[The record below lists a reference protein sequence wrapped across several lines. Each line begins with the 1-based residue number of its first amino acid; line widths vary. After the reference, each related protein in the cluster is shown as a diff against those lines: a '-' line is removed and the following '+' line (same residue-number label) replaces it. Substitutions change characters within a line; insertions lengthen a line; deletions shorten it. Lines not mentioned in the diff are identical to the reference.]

1 MLMALVSL
9 TWGIQGHP
17 SCTRKQQGVRLFLG
31 WAVMQGVAMLL
42 QNRYQR
48 QRLYT
53 RIALGKAGRMDVVW
67 GETAGVKGQLWVL
80 YPLLFILQGF
90 QFFIGLLLL
99 RTAVLEVS
107 FEWQV
112 VACGLLLII
121 MAVGNFANTVAT
133 LVAKAKIKAKMKK
146 KGKQML
152 HRMTS
157 KKVS

>member
-1 MLMALVSL
+1 MYVL
-9 TWGIQGHP
+9 P
-17 SCTRKQQGVRLFLG
+17 S
-31 WAVMQGVAMLL
+31 M
-42 QNRYQR
+42 
-48 QRLYT
+48 
-53 RIALGKAGRMDVVW
+53 
-67 GETAGVKGQLWVL
+67 
-80 YPLLFILQGF
+80 QGF

-99 RTAVLEVS
+99 RTAILEVS

-121 MAVGNFANTVAT
+121 MAVGNFVNTVAT